1 MTERKMSVPLD
12 FLWLHNAHRFT
23 WCLGTSRT
31 TTNKKKKKKNEGNI
45 GSVINVLH
53 RNSAGN
59 KTII

>member
-23 WCLGTSRT
+23 WCLGT
-31 TTNKKKKKKNEGNI
+31 KKKNEGNI